1 MALVEAVQAGGGQV
15 FVFSTRH
22 QSGKQLQDFTGIAA
36 ILRFPMPELEEEDP
50 AELLAKLEVSSW
62 HHHLQWRAQALGVV
76 VLHIVDGS
84 DVCGNIR

>member
-22 QSGKQLQDFTGIAA
+22 QSGQQLQDFTGIAA

-50 AELLAKLEVSSW
+50 AALLAALE
-62 HHHLQWRAQALGVV
+62 
-76 VLHIVDGS
+76 I
-84 DVCGNIR
+84 